1 MGKTCIHILDFLKA
15 KKIIFKK
22 SMIVLTKNMFLTM
35 HKISTYKHACIDPRG
50 IYLSIY
56 LSIVVRKIY
65 SSGFNMPLLALSRKF
80 CSALIRRSI
89 TPISSSGLEE
99 TSRLEEA
106 PLALLGPDLRPS
118 EESMLSLSFPF
129 EALRLNSDMF
139 PAFKDSRRLL
149 MEDDKSLL

>member
-1 MGKTCIHILDFLKA
+1 
-15 KKIIFKK
+15 
-22 SMIVLTKNMFLTM
+22 
-35 HKISTYKHACIDPRG
+35 
-50 IYLSIY
+50 
-56 LSIVVRKIY
+56 
-65 SSGFNMPLLALSRKF
+65 MPFLALSRKL

-99 TSRLEEA
+99 ASRLEA
-106 PLALLGPDLRPS
+106 PLALLDPDLRPS
-118 EESMLSLSFPF
+118 EESILSLSFPF